1 MTRFSDLS
9 PVVGVT
15 VSLPNVVREIIS
27 HIETIHLSP
36 TISLHNVLHVSSFQ
50 FNLISINTL
59 IRDTKCSARFYPEYC
74 LLQESIQG
82 LMIGRGTLTR
92 NLYIL
97 DTTVDLATVNLFGT
111 LQVDGH
117 LWHQRLGHTSL
128 NKLHH
133 IPGISSVS
141 KSSSTSIVQCHVC
154 LLAKQK
160 RLPYVSHNHLSDTPF
175 DIVHLD
181 IWGPF
186 SIESIEGY
194 KYFFYNC

>member
-97 DTTVDLATVNLFGT
+97 DTTVDLAFFRKTQLA
-111 LQVDGH
+111 
-117 LWHQRLGHTSL
+117 
-128 NKLHH
+128 
-133 IPGISSVS
+133 GIYLE
-141 KSSSTSIVQCHVC
+141 KE
-154 LLAKQK
+154 K
-160 RLPYVSHNHLSDTPF
+160 REP
-175 DIVHLD
+175 
-181 IWGPF
+181 
-186 SIESIEGY
+186 ES
-194 KYFFYNC
+194 